1 MGAKKMLAAALAFSV
16 AATSIPLPGGVVQA
30 AGNDSS
36 VFKGEEWFHQ
46 NGVFQVNRED
56 AHASFIGFD
65 NADSVKNPSLRKKH
79 DTSPFYSH

>member
-36 VFKGEEWFHQ
+36 VFKGE
-46 NGVFQVNRED
+46 
-56 AHASFIGFD
+56 
-65 NADSVKNPSLRKKH
+65 
-79 DTSPFYSH
+79 